1 MRAKNVLLVEDRP
14 GDARLT
20 QEAFRAAGAFA
31 QLHVVNDGMEALTY
45 LKPPGDPAAA
55 VRPDLILLDLNLPKL
70 DGRDLLAQLKK
81 DRELAAIPVII
92 LTASAIPGDV
102 ENCYESGACC
112 FLTKPDQW
120 DPHELLMQKIIDFW
134 LTDPPLAMV
143 RLSPASAT
151 PEA

>member
-1 MRAKNVLLVEDRP
+1 MKNVLLVEDSD

-20 QEAFRAAGAFA
+20 EEAFRSTAAFTR
-31 QLHVVNDGMEALTY
+31 LHIVGDGMEALTF
-45 LKPPGDPAAA
+45 LKPHGDHGGA
-55 VRPDLILLDLNLPKL
+55 VRPDLILLDLNLPNL
-70 DGRDLLAQLKK
+70 DGRALLAQLKK

-92 LTASAIPGDV
+92 LTASATPGDV
-102 ENCYESGACC
+102 ENCYETGACC
-112 FLTKPDQW
+112 FLTKPEQW
-120 DPHELLMQKIIDFW
+120 DPHELLVQKIIDFW